1 MLVVMVWRM
10 VVVDDDDSDGGVD
23 DDDSDGH
30 GNKMGLVICGEW

>member
-10 VVVDDDDSDGGVD
+10 VVVDDDDSYGGVED
-23 DDDSDGH
+23 NDSDGR